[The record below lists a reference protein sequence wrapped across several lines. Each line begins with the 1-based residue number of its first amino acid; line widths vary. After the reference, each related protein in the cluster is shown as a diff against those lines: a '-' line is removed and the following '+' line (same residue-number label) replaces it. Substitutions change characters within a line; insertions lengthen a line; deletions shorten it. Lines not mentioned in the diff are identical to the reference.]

1 MRLRRGSA
9 ATVAPPHSST
19 ERNKT
24 MKLTKTQIKE
34 KQEADSR
41 TRGGVRVAPSGARSP
56 GTGGSELQAVGLRAP
71 AQGAP
76 TMWQGRLGLAARAGA
91 PLPHPVRIA
100 TLPNAPCL
108 HVRLW
113 CGRRQDELP
122 RIVI

>member
-41 TRGGVRVAPSGARSP
+41 TRGGVRVAPSGAPSSSTGCSDDVARPPRPCSKGGGALATSCSDRDPAERSVSP
-56 GTGGSELQAVGLRAP
+56 CEIMVRTKSHPALLFAVGPSSA
-71 AQGAP
+71 
-76 TMWQGRLGLAARAGA
+76 
-91 PLPHPVRIA
+91 
-100 TLPNAPCL
+100 
-108 HVRLW
+108 
-113 CGRRQDELP
+113 
-122 RIVI
+122 

>member
-41 TRGGVRVAPSGARSP
+41 TRGGVRVAPSGARSSRP
-56 GTGGSELQAVGLRAP
+56 WGSELQHRVLRRCGKA
-71 AQGAP
+71 ASALQ
-76 TMWQGRLGLAARAGA
+76 QGRGRPCHILFGSR
-91 PLPHPVRIA
+91 PCR
-100 TLPNAPCL
+100 TLR
-108 HVRLW
+108 VSM
-113 CGRRQDELP
+113 
-122 RIVI
+122 